1 MHEYSVA
8 LNIADLVLQHSQGKR
23 IEKVNLSIGDMSG
36 VFYDSLAMY
45 LQLVFEEKG
54 HKDVVLNAQF
64 IPATFVC
71 ACGKEY
77 VTSKMS
83 EGCPACGGYDRKITA
98 GKDCLVESIEVNDEK
113 NFSPQSYTE

>member
-45 LQLVFEEKG
+45 LQLVLDEKG
-54 HKDVVLNAQF
+54 HKNVVLEAQF
-64 IPATFVC
+64 IPATFIC
-71 ACGKEY
+71 TCGKEY
-77 VTSKMS
+77 TTSKMA
-83 EGCPACGGYDRKITA
+83 EGCTACGRYDRKIIA
-98 GKDCLVESIEVNDEK
+98 GKDFKV
-113 NFSPQSYTE
+113 

>member
-45 LQLVFEEKG
+45 LQLVLEEKG
-54 HKDVVLNAQF
+54 HKDVVLNPQF

-71 ACGKEY
+71 SCGKEY
-77 VTSKMS
+77 VTSKMG
-83 EGCPACGGYDRKITA
+83 EAAPPAGDMTA
-98 GKDCLVESIEVNDEK
+98 K
-113 NFSPQSYTE
+113 SPPARTAR

>member
-8 LNIADLVLQHSQGKR
+8 LNVADLVLQHSQGKR

-45 LQLVFEEKG
+45 LQLVLEEKG

-77 VTSKMS
+77 TASKMA
-83 EGCPACGGYDRKITA
+83 EACPACGGYDRKITA
-98 GKDCLVESIEVNDEK
+98 GKDCLVESIEINDE
-113 NFSPQSYTE
+113 

>member
-45 LQLVFEEKG
+45 LQLVLDEKG
-54 HKDVVLNAQF
+54 HKNVVLEAQF
-64 IPATFVC
+64 IPATFIC
-71 ACGKEY
+71 TCGKEY
-77 VTSKMS
+77 TTSKMA
-83 EGCPACGGYDRKITA
+83 EGCPACGGYDRKIIA
-98 GKDCLVESIEVNDEK
+98 GKDCQVESIEVNDE
-113 NFSPQSYTE
+113 

>member
-8 LNIADLVLQHSQGKR
+8 LNVADLVLQHSQGKR

-45 LQLVFEEKG
+45 LELVLEEKG
-54 HKDVVLNAQF
+54 HKGVVFDAKF

-71 ACGKEY
+71 SCGKQYE
-77 VTSKMS
+77 TSKMA
-83 EGCPACGGYDRKITA
+83 EGCPACGGFDRKIIA
-98 GKDCLVESIEVNDEK
+98 GKDCLVESIEVNDE
-113 NFSPQSYTE
+113 